1 MNTLQTI
8 QKTFRVFQI
17 LSKIAF
23 IFSIVG
29 AALCAVGALCSVAGL
44 TGGNNL
50 ILFGEPIGSYIG
62 SGEINYVLAALLS
75 DMVILISDSIL
86 LGFTG
91 RYLALEQAEGT
102 PFTENGAN
110 SIRRLGI
117 RYIYI
122 PIVTAVIASVIIVAF
137 DAEPGRDIS
146 NLPELTTGIAFIITS
161 LIFRYGAELEQKSN
175 TDAVSLQPQE

>member
-8 QKTFRVFQI
+8 QKTFRVFHV
-17 LSKIAF
+17 LAKIAF

-29 AALCAVGALCSVAGL
+29 AALCAVGALCAVSGL
-44 TGGNNL
+44 TVGTGL
-50 ILFGEPIGSYIG
+50 TVFGQPVMSFGS
-62 SGEINYVLAALLS
+62 SGVNYALAALLS
-75 DMVILISDSIL
+75 DMVILIGDAVL

-102 PFTENGAN
+102 PFSENGAN
-110 SIRRLGI
+110 SLRRLGI

-146 NLPELTTGIAFIITS
+146 NLPELTTGIVLIITS

>member
-8 QKTFRVFQI
+8 QKTFRIFHV
-17 LSKIAF
+17 LAKIAF

-29 AALCAVGALCSVAGL
+29 AALCAVGALCSVTGL

-50 ILFGEPIGSYIG
+50 ILFGEPISSHIG

-110 SIRRLGI
+110 TLRRRGSIKI
-117 RYIYI
+117 EIN
-122 PIVTAVIASVIIVAF
+122 S
-137 DAEPGRDIS
+137 
-146 NLPELTTGIAFIITS
+146 
-161 LIFRYGAELEQKSN
+161 
-175 TDAVSLQPQE
+175 

>member
-17 LSKIAF
+17 LAKIAF
-23 IFSIVG
+23 VFSIVG

-50 ILFGEPIGSYIG
+50 ILFGEPISSHIG
-62 SGEINYVLAALLS
+62 SGEINYALAALLS
-75 DMVILISDSIL
+75 DMVILIGDAIL

-102 PFTENGAN
+102 PFSENGAN

-122 PIVTAVIASVIIVAF
+122 PIVSAVIASAIILTF
-137 DAEPGRDIS
+137 DVGYKRDIS
-146 NLPELTTGIAFIITS
+146 NLPELTGGIVLIIAS
-161 LIFRYGAELEQKSN
+161 IIFRYGAELEQKSN
-175 TDAVSLQPQE
+175 ADAVSLQPQE

>member
-1 MNTLQTI
+1 MKTLQTV

-17 LSKIAF
+17 LAKIAF

-29 AALCAVGALCSVAGL
+29 ASLCAVGALCSVSGL
-44 TGGNNL
+44 TGGSGFTV
-50 ILFGEPIGSYIG
+50 FGQPVMSFGS
-62 SGEINYVLAALLS
+62 SGVNYALAALLS
-75 DMVILISDSIL
+75 DMVVLIGDAIL

-110 SIRRLGI
+110 AIRRLGI

-146 NLPELTTGIAFIITS
+146 NLPELTTGIAFILTS
-161 LIFRYGAELEQKSN
+161 LIFRYGAELERKSN
-175 TDAVSLQPQE
+175 TETVSIRPQK

>member
-8 QKTFRVFQI
+8 QKTFHVFHV
-17 LSKIAF
+17 LAKIAF

-29 AALCAVGALCSVAGL
+29 AALCAVGALCAVSGL
-44 TGGNNL
+44 TVGTGL
-50 ILFGEPIGSYIG
+50 TVFGQPVMSFGS
-62 SGEINYVLAALLS
+62 SGVNYALAALLS
-75 DMVILISDSIL
+75 DMVILISDAVL

-91 RYLALEQAEGT
+91 RYLALELAEGT

-110 SIRRLGI
+110 TLRRLGI

-146 NLPELTTGIAFIITS
+146 NLPELTTGIAFILTS
-161 LIFRYGAELEQKSN
+161 LIFRYGAELERKSN
-175 TDAVSLQPQE
+175 AETVSVRPQK

>member
-8 QKTFRVFQI
+8 QKTFRVFHV
-17 LSKIAF
+17 LAKIAF

-29 AALCAVGALCSVAGL
+29 AALCAVGALCAVSGL
-44 TGGNNL
+44 TVGTGL
-50 ILFGEPIGSYIG
+50 TVFGQPVMSFGS
-62 SGEINYVLAALLS
+62 SGVHYALAALLS
-75 DMVILISDSIL
+75 DMVILISDAVL

-91 RYLALEQAEGT
+91 RYLALELTEGT

-110 SIRRLGI
+110 TLRRLGI

-122 PIVTAVIASVIIVAF
+122 PIVSAVIASVIIVAF

-146 NLPELTTGIAFIITS
+146 NLPELTTGIAFILTS
-161 LIFRYGAELEQKSN
+161 LIFRYGAELERKSN
-175 TDAVSLQPQE
+175 TETLSVRPQK

>member
-8 QKTFRVFQI
+8 QKTFRVFHV
-17 LSKIAF
+17 LAKIAF

-29 AALCAVGALCSVAGL
+29 AALCAVGALCAVSGL
-44 TGGNNL
+44 TVGTGL
-50 ILFGEPIGSYIG
+50 TVFGQPVMSFGS
-62 SGEINYVLAALLS
+62 SSVNYALAALLS
-75 DMVILISDSIL
+75 DMVILIGDAIL

-102 PFTENGAN
+102 PFSENGAN
-110 SIRRLGI
+110 SLRRLGI

-146 NLPELTTGIAFIITS
+146 NLPELTTGIAFILTS

>member
-8 QKTFRVFQI
+8 QKTFRVFHV
-17 LSKIAF
+17 LAKIAF

-29 AALCAVGALCSVAGL
+29 AALCAVGALCAVSGL
-44 TGGNNL
+44 TVGTGL
-50 ILFGEPIGSYIG
+50 TVFGQPVMSFGS
-62 SGEINYVLAALLS
+62 SGVNYALAALLS
-75 DMVILISDSIL
+75 DMVILIGDAIL

-110 SIRRLGI
+110 TLRRLGI

-137 DAEPGRDIS
+137 DAEPGRDVS
-146 NLPELTTGIAFIITS
+146 NLPELTTGIAFILTS
-161 LIFRYGAELEQKSN
+161 LIFRYGAELEEKLN
-175 TDAVSLQPQE
+175 TGAVSVMPQE

>member
-1 MNTLQTI
+1 MKALQTI
-8 QKTFRVFQI
+8 QKTFRVFHV
-17 LSKIAF
+17 LAKIAF

-29 AALCAVGALCSVAGL
+29 AALCAVGALCVVLGL
-44 TGGNNL
+44 TVGTGL
-50 ILFGEPIGSYIG
+50 TVFGQPVMSFGS
-62 SGEINYVLAALLS
+62 SGVNYALAALLT
-75 DMVILISDSIL
+75 DMVILIGDAVL

-91 RYLALEQAEGT
+91 RYLALELTEGT

-110 SIRRLGI
+110 TLRRLGI

-146 NLPELTTGIAFIITS
+146 NLPELTTGIVLIITS
-161 LIFRYGAELEQKSN
+161 LIFRYGAELEQKSSA
-175 TDAVSLQPQE
+175 DAVSLQPQE

>member
-1 MNTLQTI
+1 MKTLQTV

-17 LSKIAF
+17 LAKIAF

-29 AALCAVGALCSVAGL
+29 AAFCAVGALCPVAGL
-44 TGGNNL
+44 TGGSGL
-50 ILFGEPIGSYIG
+50 TVFGQPVMSLGS
-62 SGEINYVLAALLS
+62 SSVNYVLAALLS
-75 DMVILISDSIL
+75 DMVILISDAIL

-110 SIRRLGI
+110 TIRRLGI

-122 PIVTAVIASVIIVAF
+122 PIVTAVIASAIILTF
-137 DAEPGRDIS
+137 DVEYNSDIS
-146 NLPELTTGIAFIITS
+146 NLPELTTGIVLIITS
-161 LIFRYGAELEQKSN
+161 LIFRYGAELEQKSSA
-175 TDAVSLQPQE
+175 DAVSLQPQE

>member
-1 MNTLQTI
+1 MKTLQTV

-17 LSKIAF
+17 LAKIAF

-29 AALCAVGALCSVAGL
+29 AALCAVGALCAVSGL
-44 TGGNNL
+44 T
-50 ILFGEPIGSYIG
+50 FGTGLTVFGQPVMSYGS
-62 SGEINYVLAALLS
+62 SSVNYVLAALLS
-75 DMVILISDSIL
+75 DMVILIGDAIL

-110 SIRRLGI
+110 TLRRLGI

-146 NLPELTTGIAFIITS
+146 NLPELTTGIALIITS
-161 LIFRYGAELEQKSN
+161 LIFRYGAELEQKSSA
-175 TDAVSLQPQE
+175 DAVSLQPQE

>member
-8 QKTFRVFQI
+8 QKTFRVFHV
-17 LSKIAF
+17 LAKIAF

-29 AALCAVGALCSVAGL
+29 AALCAVGTLCVVSGL
-44 TGGNNL
+44 TDVSGL
-50 ILFGEPIGSYIG
+50 TVFGQPFISFGTTDIHYA
-62 SGEINYVLAALLS
+62 LAALLS
-75 DMVILISDSIL
+75 DMVILISDAIL

-110 SIRRLGI
+110 TIRRLGI

-122 PIVTAVIASVIIVAF
+122 PIVTAVIATVIITAF
-137 DAEPGRDIS
+137 DVSYEGNIS
-146 NLPELTTGIAFIITS
+146 NLPELTTGIVLIITS
-161 LIFRYGAELEQKSN
+161 LIFRYGAELEQKSSA
-175 TDAVSLQPQE
+175 DAVSLQPQE